1 MRYLTRRDISQDEI
15 VASLNTITLKEEDFS
30 MNTIGYYLLET
41 YGVEINPKFWLVN
54 LNNNSNK
61 KLSMPNESLLSLL
74 NHSAKTNKQG
84 ETAMLILISIG
95 DSNLSDI
102 SPFFLQMAIKS
113 LDRIGLD
120 EKARDLA
127 LESLIN

>member
-1 MRYLTRRDISQDEI
+1 M
-15 VASLNTITLKEEDFS
+15 
-30 MNTIGYYLLET
+30 
-41 YGVEINPKFWLVN
+41 
-54 LNNNSNK
+54 
-61 KLSMPNESLLSLL
+61 LSLL